1 MINWYS
7 LFQGL
12 ARTVVIHSYS
22 TNIYGMPTIQK
33 VLGQTVIYSFLTE
46 YLYFLFYVLKVV
58 DKSEYFCEEKNVYS
72 LVKLKL

>member
-1 MINWYS
+1 
-7 LFQGL
+7 
-12 ARTVVIHSYS
+12 
-22 TNIYGMPTIQK
+22 MPTIRK